1 VLLVQLK
8 SADVSCGKATLRTSP
23 LSGQAAISAQL
34 RQSNLCLPLRGSV
47 RRIGKSEQKC
57 PIEEAAAFG
66 MSRPC
71 SQFLA

>member
-34 RQSNLCLPLRGSV
+34 RRSNLCLPLKGSV
-47 RRIGKSEQKC
+47 RRLRI
-57 PIEEAAAFG
+57 P
-66 MSRPC
+66 
-71 SQFLA
+71 